1 MRRILVSSITVLSLA
16 LGFSIHVA
24 AEPSAEDAYEYR
36 ESIMT
41 ALKGHAGAISMQ
53 IRGIAGD
60 PAHVAKHARAIANLG
75 SELHSVFQEGSGI
88 EGSEALPAIWENPE
102 EFKAALNKAQKAM
115 AALGDAADGGDLA
128 QIGNA
133 FTNVG
138 KACKGCHEDFRLDD
152 D

>member
-1 MRRILVSSITVLSLA
+1 MRRILVSSIVALSLT

-24 AEPSAEDAYEYR
+24 AESSAEDAYEYR

-41 ALKGHAGAISMQ
+41 ALKGHAGAISKQ
-53 IRGIAGD
+53 IRGLAGE
-60 PAHVAKHARAIANLG
+60 PAYAAKHARAIANLG
-75 SELHSVFQEGSGI
+75 TELHSVFQEGSAV
-88 EGSEALPAIWENPE
+88 EGSEALPAIWEKPE
-102 EFKAALNKAQKAM
+102 EFEAALNKAKEAM

-133 FTNVG
+133 FMNVG
-138 KACKGCHEDFRLDD
+138 KACKSCHEDFRLDD